1 MSTRYAYKDESLLV
15 QGVVRVRHQHRQRIP
30 EYGGRLIEG
39 DTVLS
44 VVRFRLRGAPLKYI
58 AHELKAQFSHKTR
71 TQQRLPGNQRGE
83 LGRKFKRP
91 EK

>member
-1 MSTRYAYKDESLLV
+1 
-15 QGVVRVRHQHRQRIP
+15 
-30 EYGGRLIEG
+30 
-39 DTVLS
+39 VLS